1 MGPFHVVLKII
12 FDAEHFA
19 ALRASVLGRVFV
31 VVFSHDVVFQTG
43 LVFQLSTADVTNHFS
58 LGAGRMKVLDMHGKS
73 RLLSK
78 SSLTYVA
85 TEGLQLHVS
94 TFHVASQGAGRSLPL
109 PANLKQVAGQATP
122 SIFSVSFLILLL
134 HKISKLIGDEIFS
147 CEILHA
153 IPIVSYTGGHQP

>member
-1 MGPFHVVLKII
+1 MDPVGPFHMVLQII

-58 LGAGRMKVLDMHGKS
+58 LGAGWMKVLDMHGKS
-73 RLLSK
+73 RFLSK

-85 TEGLQLHVS
+85 TEWLQLHVS

-109 PANLKQVAGQATP
+109 PANLASSRSGHP
-122 SIFSVSFLILLL
+122 LNFFPFLLSKMIPYMGNTILLR
-134 HKISKLIGDEIFS
+134 SS
-147 CEILHA
+147 
-153 IPIVSYTGGHQP
+153 Q

>member
-1 MGPFHVVLKII
+1 MGTFHVVLEII

-109 PANLKQVAGQATP
+109 PANLKQVAGQATD
-122 SIFSVSFLILLL
+122 SIFPASFLV
-134 HKISKLIGDEIFS
+134 K
-147 CEILHA
+147 
-153 IPIVSYTGGHQP
+153 

>member
-1 MGPFHVVLKII
+1 MGTFHVVLEII

-109 PANLKQVAGQATP
+109 PANLESSRSGHPLNFFPFLFCKMTP
-122 SIFSVSFLILLL
+122 NMGNTILLRSSQQFPGL
-134 HKISKLIGDEIFS
+134 GLRSLKGFLS
-147 CEILHA
+147 
-153 IPIVSYTGGHQP
+153 